1 MTYDIQN
8 FQKDV
13 IDRSRQL
20 PVLVDFWAEW
30 CGPCK
35 ILGPT
40 LEKLA
45 EEHKNEWAFAKVNT
59 ELHPDIAMKYN
70 IRGIPNVKLFIEGQ
84 VADEFTGALPE
95 PMIRDWLKKAMPN
108 KFSGQLEQAKR
119 LLESG
124 DASKAIAILQTIME
138 AEPGND
144 AAKAMLAKLLIFRDA
159 DQAKLL
165 ARQLEGTEYHQLAEA
180 VITLANLFYTTAHPE
195 ALPDAPVKKQYLTA
209 LEALRKQQFDT
220 ALQNF
225 IEVIGTDRYYDN
237 DGSRKAVIAIFKY
250 LGEENELTRK
260 HRSSFSSALYV

>member
-1 MTYDIQN
+1 MADDIQN
-8 FQKDV
+8 FQTDV
-13 IDRSRQL
+13 IERSNQL

-59 ELHPDIAMKYN
+59 ELHRDIAMKYG
-70 IRGIPNVKLFIEGQ
+70 IRGIPNVKLFIDGE

-95 PMIRDWLKKAMPN
+95 AMIRQWLKKAMPN
-108 KFSGQLEQAKR
+108 KFSGQLQQAK
-119 LLESG
+119 LLIENG
-124 DASKAIAILQTIME
+124 DVSQAVKILQKIVNV
-138 AEPGND
+138 EPGND
-144 AAKAMLAKLLIFRDA
+144 AAKAMLAKVLIFTDA
-159 DQAKLL
+159 DQAKSL

-180 VITLANLFYTTAHPE
+180 IITLANLFHTTGHPE
-195 ALPDAPVKKQYLTA
+195 ELPDAGVKKQYLTA

-225 IEVIGTDRYYDN
+225 IEVIGTDRYYDG

-250 LGEENELTRK
+250 LGEDHELTRK
-260 HRSSFSSALYV
+260 HRPAFSRALYV